1 MGNLHRL
8 KKKPVPYPMRSK
20 AGVSGNFAVERSI
33 LGVQLSPILFFL
45 LYKGYK

>member
-8 KKKPVPYPMRSK
+8 KKNKPVPYPMRSK

-33 LGVQLSPILFFL
+33 LGVQLSLILFYF
-45 LYKGYK
+45 